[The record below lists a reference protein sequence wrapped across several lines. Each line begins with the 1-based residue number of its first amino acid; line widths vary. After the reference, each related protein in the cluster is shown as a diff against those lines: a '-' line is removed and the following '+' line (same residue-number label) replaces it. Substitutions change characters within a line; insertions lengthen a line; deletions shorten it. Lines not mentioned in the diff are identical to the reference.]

1 MWYALFI
8 LIKVHNSGSPGTEA
22 VVFVHSLDSELSW
35 KSEVKKLI
43 E

>member
-8 LIKVHNSGSPGTEA
+8 LIKVHKSGSPGTEA
-22 VVFVHSLDSELSW
+22 VVHSLDSELSW